1 MIESELKDDVN
12 SLKKRLDKL
21 EKKGKDIW
29 DKTSILS
36 SFLIPLSIFFAGY
49 FLSKADRIATIE
61 SQKKEIQLAE
71 IKSKV
76 DQAQLVASFLEALVD
91 TNSYKRKLA
100 IKSILLALPEKGGE
114 IVEEISASDPDET
127 VKAFAKKSLI
137 DSKTIKRTELIK
149 DIFSSTKNIRISATE
164 SLMKDW
170 RSDELLIP
178 ELLDFAMNRFGQE
191 KENMNGIL
199 NTILVL
205 NRMDIDILKK
215 NKVIVNQFIAK
226 VELLENRDLTQKYL
240 EKLKNRMNYK

>member
-49 FLSKADRIATIE
+49 FLSKADRLATIE

-137 DSKTIKRTELIK
+137 DSKTIKRTELIR

-164 SLMKDW
+164 LLMKDW

-191 KENMNGIL
+191 KENMNGII

-215 NKVIVNQFIAK
+215 NKVTVNQFIAK
-226 VELLENRDLTQKYL
+226 VELLENRNLTQKYL

>member
-49 FLSKADRIATIE
+49 FLSKADRLATIE

-137 DSKTIKRTELIK
+137 DSKTIKRTELIR

-164 SLMKDW
+164 LLMKDW

-191 KENMNGIL
+191 KENMNGII

-205 NRMDIDILKK
+205 NRMDIDVLKK
-215 NKVIVNQFIAK
+215 NKVTVNQFIAK
-226 VELLENRDLTQKYL
+226 VELLENRNLTQKYL